1 MKTAALLLFASVLF
15 AQVRPMAETA
25 RPAVASAAGAPPP
38 SIRVNIPPQS
48 FRLLEDNFN
57 VRIKSFSPK
66 EPVYML
72 ALTRGLYVR
81 GFGVIFTSEL
91 DLIQSP
97 TINPFHQKILP
108 EEVVSTH
115 ERKMKQLPLL
125 RQALRDEFMACAKS
139 LDAVP
144 PGEQMVLSVRL
155 EYQGWENKAQ
165 LPGEIILRADRK
177 SAMAGN
183 IQVEEQ

>member
-1 MKTAALLLFASVLF
+1 
-15 AQVRPMAETA
+15 
-25 RPAVASAAGAPPP
+25 
-38 SIRVNIPPQS
+38 
-48 FRLLEDNFN
+48 
-57 VRIKSFSPK
+57 
-66 EPVYML
+66 ML

-81 GFGVIFTSEL
+81 GFGVIFTSEI

-115 ERKMKQLPLL
+115 ERKIKQLPLL
-125 RQALRDEFMACAKS
+125 RKALRDEFVACAKS

-144 PGEQMVLSVRL
+144 LGEQILLSVRL
-155 EYQGWENKAQ
+155 EYQGWENKAE